1 MALLAA
7 SLFLVAASLF
17 PPHHIT
23 FCPLASRQKRN
34 WNCKTKFPL
43 WDDLTLPLYTEN
55 ILYCL
60 HFRVLFTQLSGFS
73 FLLIF
78 FRLFYSERASEAPFG
93 KCPELTPRAFFMWK
107 SKLEP
112 GRNVFQTIPTK
123 EMFPRAE
130 HSPRYKTK
138 DAQHLLPSFSQ
149 AVYFCEK
156 VAAEN
161 ITLILSR
168 HLVSSNILKLL

>member
-1 MALLAA
+1 MALL
-7 SLFLVAASLF
+7 AASLF

-23 FCPLASRQKRN
+23 FCPLAPRQKRN
-34 WNCKTKFPL
+34 WNCKTKFSL
-43 WDDLTLPLYTEN
+43 WDDLTLPLYTKIYTKVN
-55 ILYCL
+55 
-60 HFRVLFTQLSGFS
+60 FWALFTQLSSFS
-73 FLLIF
+73 FVLIF
-78 FRLFYSERASEAPFG
+78 SRLFYSERASEAPFG

-156 VAAEN
+156 VATEN

-168 HLVSSNILKLL
+168 NLVTSNILKLL

>member
-7 SLFLVAASLF
+7 PLF

-34 WNCKTKFPL
+34 WNCKTKFSL
-43 WDDLTLPLYTEN
+43 WYDLTLPLYTEN
-55 ILYCL
+55 ILRCI
-60 HFRVLFTQLSGFS
+60 FGPFFTQLTGFS

-156 VAAEN
+156 VATEN

-168 HLVSSNILKLL
+168 NLVTSNILKLL

>member
-7 SLFLVAASLF
+7 PLF

-34 WNCKTKFPL
+34 WNCKTKFSL

-55 ILYCL
+55 ILRCIFGPFL
-60 HFRVLFTQLSGFS
+60 HNFLAFLPFSYLSTF
-73 FLLIF
+73 
-78 FRLFYSERASEAPFG
+78 FYSERASEAPFG

-168 HLVSSNILKLL
+168 NLVTSNILKLL

>member
-7 SLFLVAASLF
+7 PLF

-23 FCPLASRQKRN
+23 FCPLAPRQKRN
-34 WNCKTKFPL
+34 WNCKTKFSL

-55 ILYCL
+55 ILRCI
-60 HFRVLFTQLSGFS
+60 FGPFFTQLSGFS

-123 EMFPRAE
+123 EMFPKAE

-138 DAQHLLPSFSQ
+138 DGQHLLPSLVKVKKFVF
-149 AVYFCEK
+149 AIK
-156 VAAEN
+156 VAAKN
-161 ITLILSR
+161 ITFC
-168 HLVSSNILKLL
+168 